1 MAQLLQNIYSI
12 APVLFVIVLIG
23 AAIGGFWLMI
33 AIRKNSPYHR
43 FYLSDRLFFKRN
55 ANRLR
60 KMQLH

>member
-12 APVLFVIVLIG
+12 APVLFVLVLLG
-23 AAIGGFWLMI
+23 AVTGGFWLMI
-33 AIRKNSPYHR
+33 SIRKDSSYNR